1 MMTKLASRI
10 PSRLILLSL
19 IPVLIT
25 LSRAETFQTRSADI
39 ASAPDH
45 FKLRNGLEVIVYR
58 DDSLPLVSVVVA
70 YGAGSLHDPEDRAGL
85 AYLMQHLMSQGSQN
99 VGSLQHVNYIQNA
112 GGEFNATTTF
122 DKTFFYET
130 VPSNQLGLVLW
141 LESDR
146 MNSLEINEASVEKTK
161 EILINN
167 ERQRNLQEPY
177 SRYYFLID
185 QILYPDFSYG
195 HPLPGS
201 EDTIRRI
208 TAKDA
213 MNFYRRYYV
222 PNNSV
227 LCISGDVE
235 PQKVREQVSR
245 YFETI
250 PKGSETVAVSPAGFG
265 SIYSSRDQTMID
277 PMVTTPALQFGIR
290 MDNLQPGDNFLCRLL
305 EYLLINGKTS
315 RLYNRLI
322 KKERSALYLSGGL
335 EERKEFLSFKMFL
348 LANNQT
354 MINRS
359 KKIVLDE
366 FDRLKTEM
374 VTEKEL
380 LKIKNKYKLDYFS
393 RTGGTN
399 LSRSLA
405 LAETF
410 LAEGRLPD
418 LPSDLNNLARVNAY
432 SIYTLARRQFKEEK
446 YCFITILPR

>member
-1 MMTKLASRI
+1 MTKFTSKISSKVVLFSFI
-10 PSRLILLSL
+10 LIL
-19 IPVLIT
+19 II
-25 LSRAETFQTRSADI
+25 LSRAEILRPQYADI
-39 ASAPDH
+39 SSATVQ
-45 FKLRNGLEVIVYR
+45 FRLKNGLEVIIYK

-70 YGAGSLHDPEDRAGL
+70 YGVGSIHDPEDRAGL
-85 AYLMQHLMSQGSQN
+85 AYLMQHLMFQGSQN
-99 VGSLQHVNYIQNA
+99 VGSLQHINYIQNA

-146 MNSLEINEASVEKTK
+146 MNSLEINEATVEKTK
-161 EILINN
+161 GILIDN
-167 ERQRNLQEPY
+167 ERQRNLREPY

-185 QILYPDFSYG
+185 QILYPDYSYG

-201 EDTIRRI
+201 EDTIRKI
-208 TAKDA
+208 TVKDV
-213 MNFYRRYYV
+213 MNLYRRYYV

-227 LCISGDVE
+227 LCISGDLE
-235 PQKVREQVSR
+235 PQKVKEQVSR

-250 PKGSETVAVSPAGFG
+250 PQGSETGSITQADFG

-290 MDNLQPGDNFLCRLL
+290 LDNLQPGDILLFKLL

-315 RLYNRLI
+315 RIYNRLI
-322 KKERSALYLSGGL
+322 NKERSALYLSGGL
-335 EERKEFLSFKMFL
+335 EDRREFMSLKMFL
-348 LANNQT
+348 LANNQI
-354 MINRS
+354 MIDRS
-359 KKIVLDE
+359 KKTILDE

-374 VTEKEL
+374 VPEKEL
-380 LKIKNKYKLDYFS
+380 LKVKNKYKLDYFS
-393 RTGGTN
+393 RISGTN

-405 LAETF
+405 LAETY
-410 LAEGRLPD
+410 LSEGRLPD
-418 LPSDLNNLARVNAY
+418 IPLDLNNLDRVNPY
-432 SIYTLARRQFKEEK
+432 SIFTLTRRHFKEEK

>member
-1 MMTKLASRI
+1 
-10 PSRLILLSL
+10 
-19 IPVLIT
+19 
-25 LSRAETFQTRSADI
+25 
-39 ASAPDH
+39 
-45 FKLRNGLEVIVYR
+45 
-58 DDSLPLVSVVVA
+58 
-70 YGAGSLHDPEDRAGL
+70 
-85 AYLMQHLMSQGSQN
+85 
-99 VGSLQHVNYIQNA
+99 
-112 GGEFNATTTF
+112 
-122 DKTFFYET
+122 
-130 VPSNQLGLVLW
+130 
-141 LESDR
+141 
-146 MNSLEINEASVEKTK
+146 
-161 EILINN
+161 
-167 ERQRNLQEPY
+167 
-177 SRYYFLID
+177 
-185 QILYPDFSYG
+185 
-195 HPLPGS
+195 
-201 EDTIRRI
+201 
-208 TAKDA
+208 
-213 MNFYRRYYV
+213 
-222 PNNSV
+222 
-227 LCISGDVE
+227 
-235 PQKVREQVSR
+235 
-245 YFETI
+245 
-250 PKGSETVAVSPAGFG
+250 
-265 SIYSSRDQTMID
+265 MID

-410 LAEGRLPD
+410 LSEGRLPD